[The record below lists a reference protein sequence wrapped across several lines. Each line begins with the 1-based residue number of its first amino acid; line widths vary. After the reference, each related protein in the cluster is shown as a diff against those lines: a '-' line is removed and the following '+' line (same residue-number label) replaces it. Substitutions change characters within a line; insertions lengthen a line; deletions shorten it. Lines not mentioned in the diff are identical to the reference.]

1 MKILPQFSLFPE
13 GGDQVVA
20 SAHAPQ
26 GAGGG
31 VTEFPAVL
39 GTEVGQF
46 MLLEMTPDVLGGI
59 QFGGIGWQGL
69 QVDALVQCAD
79 EVTHRPT
86 SMNPSAI
93 PDNQQSAGQMPQQM
107 AQELDDLG
115 TLDRSVKELEIEVG
129 EGQSRHHRE
138 LLPIEVVLQHRRT
151 TTRGPSANPVRLL
164 AQSALINEDNQPIFA
179 ERFFLMS
186 GQRCRFQWRMACS
199 LRSSARPTGRWQLQP
214 NCWRRR

>member
-1 MKILPQFSLFPE
+1 MKISPQFSLFPE

-69 QVDALVQCAD
+69 QVDPLIQCAD
-79 EVTHRPT
+79 EVPHRPT
-86 SMNPSAI
+86 AVNPRAI
-93 PDNQQSAGQMPQQM
+93 PDNQQSSGQMPQQM

>member
-1 MKILPQFSLFPE
+1 MKISPQFSLFPE

-79 EVTHRPT
+79 EVPHRPT
-86 SMNPSAI
+86 AVNPRAI
-93 PDNQQSAGQMPQQM
+93 PDNQQSSGQMPQQM

-186 GQRCRFQWRMACS
+186 GQHCRFQWRMACS